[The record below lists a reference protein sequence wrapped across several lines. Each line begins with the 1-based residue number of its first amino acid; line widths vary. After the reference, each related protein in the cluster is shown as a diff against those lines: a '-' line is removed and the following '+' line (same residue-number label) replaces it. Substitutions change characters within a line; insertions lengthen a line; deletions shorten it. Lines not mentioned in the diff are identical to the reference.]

1 MTLLPTKESVKGL
14 PLAEP
19 EIVEHETDALIV
31 GGGMGACGA
40 AIEAVRW
47 GDKHDVKV
55 LLVDK
60 AALERSGA
68 VAPGLSAIN
77 TYLGDNEPDD
87 YVRMVRTDLM
97 GIVREDLIFDLGRHV
112 DDSVH
117 LFEEWGLPIWVK
129 KEGKNL
135 DGAKAKSEGFSLR
148 TGAQPV
154 RSGRWQIMIN
164 GESYKVI
171 VAEAAKNALG
181 EE

>member
-1 MTLLPTKESVKGL
+1 MPQIPTKDVNRGL

-19 EIVEHETDALIV
+19 EVVEIETDALIV

-77 TYLGDNEPDD
+77 TYLGKNEPDD
-87 YVRMVRTDLM
+87 
-97 GIVREDLIFDLGRHV
+97 
-112 DDSVH
+112 
-117 LFEEWGLPIWVK
+117 
-129 KEGKNL
+129 
-135 DGAKAKSEGFSLR
+135 
-148 TGAQPV
+148 
-154 RSGRWQIMIN
+154 
-164 GESYKVI
+164 
-171 VAEAAKNALG
+171 
-181 EE
+181 